1 MTIITSVC
9 IIKEWILFSS
19 CGKPESKPKQERVVL
34 ATTSQGYYTT
44 QLIQLLMD
52 DLSANTHLQPHESHS
67 SPFLKPTEAP

>member
-9 IIKEWILFSS
+9 IIKEWLLIS

-34 ATTSQGYYTT
+34 ATSQGYYTT

-52 DLSANTHLQPHESHS
+52 DLSANRHLQPHAYH
-67 SPFLKPTEAP
+67 T